1 MPDTIRHR
9 PLQATYTSPAP
20 GDADKRVAPA
30 HYSAVVSESMA
41 SFEPSPAGRSVP
53 LLGADVLTGCGH
65 RLYLDTA
72 YHALLR
78 DVAEPV
84 GVTLRRDAA
93 RSHRD
98 GVRARLAEERPAMVV
113 VDSGIARTDRI
124 EQTLR
129 SCGDGAE
136 LIWGAALP
144 DDRETGRRWRA
155 EALLADPAG
164 GYLPVLVVNHKVVDP
179 GVGALVSSLDRF
191 DPRIDPTRKPRP
203 HLRDQLMLV
212 QARLILERHGLAA
225 VSGYGAV
232 IGHDGESMI
241 VHRAADSAAEYH
253 RRFDERMA
261 IATGR
266 RITGADRI
274 SECRSCPWWSECERV
289 LSERH
294 DISLIAPGG
303 RGEALRAA
311 GITTI
316 DQLADRTGD
325 PPAGWA
331 PGDFAD
337 IGVIARA
344 WLQQIPLVRRRARVT
359 VTRADVEIDVD
370 MECYQEF
377 GAYLWGAL
385 EWTDR
390 GERYHPFVTWEPLP
404 TEDEARSFAEFWRW
418 LMGRRA
424 LAHARGQTFA
434 AYCYSRFAEDKW
446 LLESARRF
454 LGRPGIPTVEE
465 IRAFIDSPEWVDM
478 FEAVGNNFIAPGGRG
493 LKKLAPMA
501 GFAWRDDEAGGE
513 ASMAWYRR
521 AVGYDESPDIGQRT
535 RLLEYNEDD
544 VRATRALRVWMS
556 TRAADEVPLIA
567 PPSAARAG

>member
-1 MPDTIRHR
+1 MSPKGVGQGVGRANYSAGVSEYEASNE
-9 PLQATYTSPAP
+9 PSPVVGPPPGSSAPNSPAP
-20 GDADKRVAPA
+20 N
-30 HYSAVVSESMA
+30 SSL
-41 SFEPSPAGRSVP
+41 P
-53 LLGADVLTGCGH
+53 LLGAEVLTRCGH

-98 GVRARLAEERPAMVV
+98 EVRARLAAEYPTMVTI
-113 VDSGIARTDRI
+113 DADAPSAERI
-124 EQTLR
+124 EQTLLA
-129 SCGDGAE
+129 CADGAE
-136 LIWGAALP
+136 LIWGPRLP
-144 DDRETGRRWRA
+144 DDRRSGRRWRA
-155 EALLADPAG
+155 DALLADPAG

-179 GVGALVSSLDRF
+179 GAGALVSDLDRF
-191 DPRIDPTRKPRP
+191 APRVDAELKPRP
-203 HLRDQLMLV
+203 HLRDQLVLM
-212 QARLILERHGLAA
+212 QARLILAAHGLDAA
-225 VSGYGAV
+225 SGYGAV
-232 IGHDGESMI
+232 IGFDGSRMI
-241 VHRAADSAAEYH
+241 VHRAADVAAEYH
-253 RRFDERMA
+253 RRFDERMQ

-266 RITGADRI
+266 RITAAARI

-289 LSERH
+289 LGERH
-294 DISLIAPGG
+294 DISLVAPGG
-303 RGEALRAA
+303 RGEMLRAA
-311 GITTI
+311 GIGTI
-316 DQLADRTGD
+316 DQLAAWRGQV
-325 PPAGWA
+325 PVGWST
-331 PGDFAD
+331 GDFAD

-344 WLQQIPLVRRRARVT
+344 WLQQVPLVRRRPQIRV
-359 VTRADVEIDVD
+359 VRADVEIDVD

-385 EWTDR
+385 EWTDA

-404 TEDEARSFAEFWRW
+404 TDDEARSFAEFWRW
-418 LMGRRA
+418 LMGRREC
-424 LAHARGQTFA
+424 AHRRGQTFA

-446 LLESARRF
+446 LLASARRF
-454 LGRPGIPTVEE
+454 VGRPGIPTIEE

-478 FEAVGNNFIAPGGRG
+478 FEAVGDNFIAPGGRG

-521 AVGYDESPDIGQRT
+521 AVGYDAPPDAGQRT

-556 TRAADEVPLIA
+556 TRAAEEVPLIA
-567 PPSAARAG
+567 PPAAARAG

>member
-1 MPDTIRHR
+1 M
-9 PLQATYTSPAP
+9 TSI
-20 GDADKRVAPA
+20 
-30 HYSAVVSESMA
+30 
-41 SFEPSPAGRSVP
+41 EPKPVGPSVP
-53 LLGADVLTGCGH
+53 LLGADVLTRCGH

-98 GVRARLAEERPAMVV
+98 TVRLRLAQGRPSMVV
-113 VDSGIARTDRI
+113 IDADAPTAERIAA
-124 EQTLR
+124 TLR
-129 SCGDGAE
+129 ACGDGVE
-136 LIWGAALP
+136 LIWGPRLP
-144 DDRETGRRWRA
+144 DDRRGGRRWRA

-179 GVGALVSSLDRF
+179 GTGALVSDLDRF
-191 DPRIDPTRKPRP
+191 EPRVDPTLKPRP
-203 HLRDQLMLV
+203 QLRDQLMLN
-212 QARLILERHGLAA
+212 QARLILAQHDLAA
-225 VSGYGAV
+225 ASGFGAV
-232 IGHDGESMI
+232 IGHDGRAMI
-241 VHRAADSAAEYH
+241 VHRAADSEAEYH
-253 RRFDERMA
+253 RRFDERMD

-266 RITGADRI
+266 RITGAGRI

-289 LSERH
+289 LGERH
-294 DISLIAPGG
+294 DISLVAPGG
-303 RGEALRAA
+303 RGETLRAA

-316 DQLADRTGD
+316 DRLADWQGQL
-325 PPAGWA
+325 PAGWSK
-331 PGDFAD
+331 GDFAD

-344 WLQQIPLVRRRARVT
+344 WLQQVPLVRRRPRVT

-385 EWTDR
+385 EWTDG

-404 TEDEARSFAEFWRW
+404 TDDEARSFAEFWQW
-418 LMGRRA
+418 LMERRA
-424 LAHARGQTFA
+424 LAHRRGQTFA

-454 LGRPGIPTVEE
+454 VGRPGIPTVEE

-478 FEAVGNNFIAPGGRG
+478 FEAVGHNFIAPGGRG

-521 AVGYDESPDIGQRT
+521 AVGYDAAPDMGQRT

-556 TRAADEVPLIA
+556 ARATDEVPLIA
-567 PPSAARAG
+567 PSSIARVS